1 LNSFSKDSLH
11 NKKIKI
17 TKTTAGNKVSD
28 LKIFKKSFS
37 TTPKKVKKTLAII
50 PIPEKAHH
58 KNIINTFAT
67 LDIETM
73 ENPVNSGNQVAIAI
87 SLVFEDPVNKSLIKK
102 LFINKDGLEPQNYLQ
117 TFLIILIVM
126 NS

>member
-1 LNSFSKDSLH
+1 
-11 NKKIKI
+11 
-17 TKTTAGNKVSD
+17 
-28 LKIFKKSFS
+28 
-37 TTPKKVKKTLAII
+37 LAII